1 MSKIQT
7 LHLEADRSCLYATQS
22 VVLREIALNS
32 VALMGVAGETRTDQI
47 NVAMQLSKR
56 LANCG
61 LESRILTAHV
71 AARFCRWSACIGL
84 GIGERST
91 YRISRMAV
99 GFLSY
104 MQ

>member
-1 MSKIQT
+1 MSKIRA

-22 VVLREIALNS
+22 VVFREIVLNS
-32 VALMGVAGETRTDQI
+32 VVLMGVAGETRTDHI
-47 NVAMQLSKR
+47 SVGMQLSKR

-99 GFLSY
+99 KFLSY
-104 MQ
+104 IQ